1 MLGGI
6 YGVVADTRM
15 RPMEASQ
22 IENWAFSRIDAAP
35 LTGVTTAQIGNFVSK
50 YDLFPGRPKGQGFHI
65 SFRLR
70 ELMKL
75 AAAQAMVD
83 LGLKPAQAAMA
94 LRGIQGPYGAMLHD
108 GGNALGHGPGTIAFT
123 RNTDGQWVAADSL
136 DKVVSIQIRA
146 WPIFDDLWPRVRAKI
161 REESTPD
168 FMAPYPGDVEAG
180 IAAFEA
186 EIAKIRA
193 QRWSEEG

>member
-1 MLGGI
+1 
-6 YGVVADTRM
+6 
-15 RPMEASQ
+15 MEASQ
-22 IENWAFSRIDAAP
+22 IESWAFSRSNAVV
-35 LTGVTTAQIGNFVSK
+35 LTGLTNAQIGNFISK

-83 LGLKPAQAAMA
+83 LGLRPEQAAMA
-94 LRGIQGPYGAMLHD
+94 LRGIQGPYGAMLHN
-108 GGNALGHGPGTIAFT
+108 GANQLGHAPGTIAFT
-123 RNTDGQWVAADSL
+123 RNADGQWVATDSL

-146 WPIFDDLWPRVRAKI
+146 WPIFDDLWPRVRSKI
-161 REESTPD
+161 REECTPD
-168 FMAPYPGDVEAG
+168 FMAPYPGDVEVG
-180 IAAFEA
+180 LAAFEA

-193 QRWSEEG
+193 QRWNEGS